1 MKKIRYLFIRFKQE
15 IEPWE
20 LPAWRSAVIEKVGK
34 DYVLFHQHLEEG
46 FLYKYPL
53 IQYKVI
59 QKKPVLLCMEKGIE
73 EVYYF
78 FNKKS
83 WDLMIGDKP
92 YHAEVED
99 LRLNNLVLQAWEGV
113 FKYKI
118 RNWLALNEENYK
130 RYKEIKE
137 TEEKKRFLEK
147 ILCGNIL
154 SMAKGLEW
162 QVNKEIRCRISDIRK
177 ERWMAYKKV
186 KLWSLDAEFESN
198 VSLPLYAGLGKGASK
213 GFGVV
218 SRIKDKPGALN
229 LSNKEKEELL
239 AG

>member
-1 MKKIRYLFIRFKQE
+1 
-15 IEPWE
+15 
-20 LPAWRSAVIEKVGK
+20 
-34 DYVLFHQHLEEG
+34 
-46 FLYKYPL
+46 
-53 IQYKVI
+53 
-59 QKKPVLLCMEKGIE
+59 MEKGIE

-198 VSLPLYAGLGKGASK
+198 VSLPVYAGLGKGASK
-213 GFGVV
+213 GYGVV
-218 SRIKDKPGALN
+218 SR
-229 LSNKEKEELL
+229 SRVKEENEISKAYNQEEPVTL
-239 AG
+239 GME